1 LETLSSSA
9 QEEILRAA
17 VTLFSKKG
25 YAGTG
30 VQEILDEV
38 GLSKPTLY
46 YHFESK
52 AGLFRAIVNHAY
64 DDAYRLM
71 RSAVNAAEDMEEK
84 LVAAADAL
92 FRFTLANQDL
102 TRLMFATVFAGSEEI
117 PPEVLNEA
125 KRRRNLEVVE
135 EVLRRG
141 QRQGKISSAYELR
154 DFTHAI
160 FGAVSHRI
168 RTFLLTGEGE
178 LTRETAEKV
187 VRLFLKGAEKRAK

>member
-1 LETLSSSA
+1 LETLSSHA

-17 VTLFSKKG
+17 VSLFSKKG

-52 AGLFRAIVNHAY
+52 AGLFRAILNNAY
-64 DDAYRLM
+64 DETYRLM
-71 RSAVNAAEDMEEK
+71 RSAVDAAEKIEGK

-92 FRFTLANQDL
+92 FQFTLANQDL
-102 TRLMFATVFAGSEEI
+102 TRLMFATVFANSEEI
-117 PPEVLNEA
+117 PSDVLNHS
-125 KRRRNLEVVE
+125 KRRRNQEIVE
-135 EVLRRG
+135 EVLREG
-141 QRQGKISSAYELR
+141 QRTGQILANYELR

-178 LTRETAEKV
+178 LTRETAEKI
-187 VRLFLKGAEKRAK
+187 VRLFLEGARRRTK